1 MKLEFLDSLTESRM
15 FKNSRDFSSMSN
27 RTLANISMIAIIICT
42 IYRQNSFV
50 RNYLE
55 NTIGF
60 GDFDFVR
67 SSSTDL
73 ANVISVLKNFK
84 EYKILIANDGISF
97 PILQFK
103 SFARGIINGDLSEA
117 DYRRYLY
124 AFEGFLKINDGIIRN
139 ARRFAY
145 DWEQLD
151 RVQRDAIQRYFVNY
165 LNSHAYT
172 MDLTVWYKKEI

>member
-1 MKLEFLDSLTESRM
+1 M
-15 FKNSRDFSSMSN
+15 
-27 RTLANISMIAIIICT
+27 
-42 IYRQNSFV
+42 
-50 RNYLE
+50 
-55 NTIGF
+55 
-60 GDFDFVR
+60 
-67 SSSTDL
+67 
-73 ANVISVLKNFK
+73 
-84 EYKILIANDGISF
+84 
-97 PILQFK
+97 
-103 SFARGIINGDLSEA
+103 SEA